1 MHVHL
6 KHYINIHGILLV
18 INVKHV
24 KVPIIQLQIQLVM
37 KLIQQKTLYLV

>member
-6 KHYINIHGILLV
+6 KHYINIHGIQLV

-24 KVPIIQLQIQLVM
+24 RVLIQLQIQPI
-37 KLIQQKTLYLV
+37 KPIQQ